1 MYYPF
6 FCTRAASINKSSI
19 FFRTRQGGINR
30 AIRENTTMLLLFKV
44 NQACQ
49 IKKLY
54 EEADVDMSEQQFIA
68 LCKEVHSIDYNF
80 LLMDFAPKHPSM
92 KFRSGWDTIIQPK
105 MYTDEEA
112 DVEMTHVEDK
122 EILA

>member
-1 MYYPF
+1 
-6 FCTRAASINKSSI
+6 
-19 FFRTRQGGINR
+19 
-30 AIRENTTMLLLFKV
+30 TT
-44 NQACQ
+44 ACLVSC
-49 IKKLY
+49 IVRGRLY
-54 EEADVDMSEQQFIA
+54 
-68 LCKEVHSIDYNF
+68 
-80 LLMDFAPKHPSM
+80 PSM